1 MRPGEVSAQVA
12 TTTPLN
18 VVRVSVH
25 IVDIIRAVLSV
36 STGGV
41 LVVDAGGV
49 LAVDTI
55 RAVLAADSRDVSVA
69 DVRDVPANDVGNA
82 RPGRV
87 GLTSKFGVDDVA
99 VLADVMFDDL
109 IAVSSVQL

>member
-1 MRPGEVSAQVA
+1 MAA
-12 TTTPLN
+12 ITFLN
-18 VVRVSVH
+18 VGRVSVH
-25 IVDIIRAVLSV
+25 IVDIIGAVLSV

-55 RAVLAADSRDVSVA
+55 RVVLAADSRVVSVA

-82 RPGRV
+82 LLGRV

-99 VLADVMFDDL
+99 FLADVMFDDL
-109 IAVSSVQL
+109 IAVNSVQL